1 VVADRWIT
9 DTPISARYAFYT
21 RANAGEVL
29 PHPCS
34 PLGWTLVFEPGVVLG
49 WYDCLLRIGTCDA
62 DEMEP
67 WEVVGV
73 FGGYLYINAA
83 LARLFGVRAPGLTV
97 ELVDL
102 TYFGDHPD
110 VPPYVAAPWHER
122 PAATER
128 LGAWMSRVLG
138 ATDLP
143 ELRDDQAEAAAV
155 RAARPDL
162 RSVPDEVLVERAR
175 SLQGVVRRMFDRH
188 LEMTA
193 ATSIGAGVL
202 GAIARAL
209 GDPAIAL
216 QLITSVG
223 DVDSTLPSHAMWAL
237 SRLEPAGEDH
247 RRGVAELVERF
258 GSRGP
263 DEWDIRS
270 PTWETNPELVG
281 VLVEVM
287 RKVGDDD
294 EPATR
299 NLANAATRAAVADR
313 VRDALAGDAETTA
326 QFEAALRSSQ
336 LYMAGRERSK
346 TTIIKVVHE
355 VRMAMWELAARH
367 GFTPS
372 EVCMLLADE
381 LDAFIADP
389 EELRARLTG
398 RQEQF
403 LGLFELEPPFIV
415 DGVVPPLTAWRRR
428 DEHDADTPGGVS
440 PGDVLHGVPGCP
452 GTATGTARVILDPA
466 DPLALEPGEILVA
479 PITDPAWTPLFVPA
493 AAVIVEVGA
502 QVSHA
507 VIVSRELGIPCVV
520 SVQHATRRIANGT
533 KLSVDGTTGT
543 ITVL

>member
-1 VVADRWIT
+1 
-9 DTPISARYAFYT
+9 
-21 RANAGEVL
+21 
-29 PHPCS
+29 
-34 PLGWTLVFEPGVVLG
+34 
-49 WYDCLLRIGTCDA
+49 
-62 DEMEP
+62 
-67 WEVVGV
+67 
-73 FGGYLYINAA
+73 
-83 LARLFGVRAPGLTV
+83 
-97 ELVDL
+97 
-102 TYFGDHPD
+102 
-110 VPPYVAAPWHER
+110 
-122 PAATER
+122 
-128 LGAWMSRVLG
+128 
-138 ATDLP
+138 
-143 ELRDDQAEAAAV
+143 
-155 RAARPDL
+155 
-162 RSVPDEVLVERAR
+162 VPDEVLVERAR

-428 DEHDADTPGGVS
+428 DEQHADTPGGVS